1 MMLACKQV
9 RLSGTI
15 HVTLPPAEAFD
26 LFTPTGER
34 AWVVGWDPLFPSDVA
49 DETSPGT
56 VFQTEHDGPQT
67 TWVVVRREQGEVIE
81 YARVTPGDRAG
92 LVRVACSAEDND
104 ITAVTVAYYLTA
116 LNADA
121 KCCARGIRRPLSG
134 FPEALAPRR
143 EGRLLIEA
151 TKELKW
157 EQEKYSRV

>member
-81 YARVTPGDRAG
+81 YSRVTPGDRAG

-121 KCCARGIRRPLSG
+121 NAALEEFADHYPDFLKHWRQSIERARG
-134 FPEALAPRR
+134 
-143 EGRLLIEA
+143 
-151 TKELKW
+151 
-157 EQEKYSRV
+157 EKGGS